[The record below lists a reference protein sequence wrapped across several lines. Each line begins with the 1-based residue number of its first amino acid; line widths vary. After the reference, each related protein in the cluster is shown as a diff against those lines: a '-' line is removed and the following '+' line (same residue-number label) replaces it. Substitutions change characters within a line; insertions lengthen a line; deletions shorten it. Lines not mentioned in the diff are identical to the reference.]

1 MSGARRKTFPPP
13 AAPASLPRTVAA
25 APSNPSDLLLLAV
38 DLQPGLLAAIDPAGV
53 LARDCRFALAAAVGL
68 GLPVAFTEQ
77 VPAKLGAT
85 APALRAAAPSA
96 PVWAKETFSALGD
109 ETVRGALLAPGGPRH
124 LLLAG
129 IETPICVYQTA
140 IDALRAELEVT
151 VLTDCVGAR
160 RSADAAAA
168 LTALA
173 RLGCHLLPA
182 ETVFYSLVQDSR
194 HPFFRGL
201 TALVKARA
209 GDPSSAGSTL

>member
-1 MSGARRKTFPPP
+1 
-13 AAPASLPRTVAA
+13 VAA
-25 APSNPSDLLLLAV
+25 APSPPSDLLLLAV
-38 DLQPGLLAAIDPAGV
+38 DLQPGLLAAIDPAGA
-53 LARDCRFALAAAVGL
+53 LTRDCRFALAAATGL

-77 VPAKLGAT
+77 VPAKLGST
-85 APALRAAAPSA
+85 VTGLRAAAPAA
-96 PVWAKETFSALGD
+96 PVWAKQTFSAFGD
-109 ETVRGALLAPGGPRH
+109 EAVREALLGPTGPRH

-140 IDALRAELEVT
+140 IDALRAELAVT

-160 RSADAAAA
+160 RPADAAAA
-168 LTALA
+168 LGALA

-182 ETVFYSLVQDSR
+182 ETVFYSLLQDSC

-209 GDPSSAGSTL
+209 EAHRSAGSNL

>member
-1 MSGARRKTFPPP
+1 MTRACRKTFPRSE
-13 AAPASLPRTVAA
+13 ATASLGANVAA

-38 DLQPGLLAAIDPAGV
+38 DLQPGLLAALDPAGT
-53 LARDCRFALAAAVGL
+53 LARDCRFALAAATGL

-85 APALRAAAPSA
+85 PAALRAAAPAA
-96 PVWAKETFSALGD
+96 PAWAKQAFSALGD
-109 ETVRGALLAPGGPRH
+109 EKIRAALLGPTGPRH

-140 IDALRAELEVT
+140 IDALRADLEVT

-160 RSADAAAA
+160 RPADAAAA
-168 LTALA
+168 LDALA

-182 ETVFYSLVQDSR
+182 ETVFYALVQAAG

-209 GDPSSAGSTL
+209 DEHRSAGPNL

>member
-1 MSGARRKTFPPP
+1 
-13 AAPASLPRTVAA
+13 VAA
-25 APSNPSDLLLLAV
+25 APSLPSDLLLLAV
-38 DLQPGLLAAIDPAGV
+38 DLQPGLLAAIDPAGA
-53 LARDCRFALAAAVGL
+53 LTRDCRFALAAATGL

-85 APALRAAAPSA
+85 SPALRVVAPSA
-96 PVWAKETFSALGD
+96 PVWAKNTFSALGD
-109 ETVRGALLAPGGPRH
+109 PAVRGALLAPGGPRH

-160 RSADAAAA
+160 RPADAAAA
-168 LTALA
+168 LAALA

-182 ETVFYSLVQDSR
+182 ETVFYALAQDAR

-201 TALVKARA
+201 TALVKARTA
-209 GDPSSAGSTL
+209 DHGSSAPNL

>member
-1 MSGARRKTFPPP
+1 M
-13 AAPASLPRTVAA
+13 AA
-25 APSNPSDLLLLAV
+25 APSPPSDLLLLAV
-38 DLQPGLLAAIDPAGV
+38 DLQADLLAAVDPAGA
-53 LARDCRFALAAAVGL
+53 LTRDCRFALAAATGL

-85 APALRAAAPSA
+85 APALRAPAPAA
-96 PVWAKETFSALGD
+96 PVWPKDTFSALGD
-109 ETVRGALLAPGGPRH
+109 PALRGALLAPGGPRH

-151 VLTDCVGAR
+151 VLIDCVGAR
-160 RSADAAAA
+160 RPADAAAA
-168 LTALA
+168 LAALA

-182 ETVFYSLVQDSR
+182 ETVFYALAQDAR

-201 TALVKARA
+201 TTLVKERA
-209 GDPSSAGSTL
+209 GNHGSLALNL

>member
-1 MSGARRKTFPPP
+1 M
-13 AAPASLPRTVAA
+13 AA
-25 APSNPSDLLLLAV
+25 APSNPTDLLLLAV

-53 LARDCRFALAAAVGL
+53 LARDCHFALSAATGL

-85 APALRAAAPSA
+85 PAALRAAAPSA

-109 ETVRGALLAPGGPRH
+109 PAVRASLLGPGGPRH

-140 IDALRAELEVT
+140 IDALRADLEVT
-151 VLTDCVGAR
+151 VLSDCVGAR
-160 RSADAAAA
+160 RPGDAEVA
-168 LTALA
+168 LGALA

-201 TALVKARA
+201 TALVKART
-209 GDPSSAGSTL
+209 GDHGCARPSL

>member
-1 MSGARRKTFPPP
+1 M
-13 AAPASLPRTVAA
+13 AA
-25 APSNPSDLLLLAV
+25 APSPPSDLLLLAL
-38 DLQPGLLAAIDPAGV
+38 DLQPGLLAAIDPAGR
-53 LARDCRFALAAAVGL
+53 LASDCRFALAAATGL

-85 APALRAAAPSA
+85 APALRAIAPSA
-96 PVWAKETFSALGD
+96 PVWAKDTFSALSD
-109 ETVRGALLAPGGPRH
+109 PAVRGALLAPGGPRH
-124 LLLAG
+124 LLLTG

-140 IDALRAELEVT
+140 IDALRADLEVT

-160 RSADAAAA
+160 RPADATAA
-168 LTALA
+168 LAALA

-182 ETVFYSLVQDSR
+182 ETVFYALAENAR

-209 GDPSSAGSTL
+209 GDPGCAGPQL

>member
-1 MSGARRKTFPPP
+1 M
-13 AAPASLPRTVAA
+13 AA
-25 APSNPSDLLLLAV
+25 APSPPSDLLLLAV
-38 DLQPGLLAAIDPAGV
+38 DLQPGLLAAIDPAGA
-53 LARDCRFALAAAVGL
+53 LARDCRFALAAATGL

-85 APALRAAAPSA
+85 SPALRAAAPSA
-96 PVWAKETFSALGD
+96 PVWAKNTFSALGD
-109 ETVRGALLAPGGPRH
+109 PAVRGALLAPGGPRH

-160 RSADAAAA
+160 RPADAAAA
-168 LTALA
+168 LAALA

-182 ETVFYSLVQDSR
+182 ETVFYALAQDAR

-201 TALVKARA
+201 TALVKARTA
-209 GDPSSAGSTL
+209 DHGSSAPNL

>member
-1 MSGARRKTFPPP
+1 M
-13 AAPASLPRTVAA
+13 AA
-25 APSNPSDLLLLAV
+25 APSHPSDLLLLAI
-38 DLQPGLLAAIDPAGV
+38 DLQPGLLATMDPAGL

-85 APALRAAAPSA
+85 PAALRAAAPSA
-96 PVWAKETFSALGD
+96 PVWAKQSFSALGD
-109 ETVRGALLAPGGPRH
+109 DKIRAALLGPEGPRH

-140 IDALRAELEVT
+140 IEALRADLTVT

-160 RSADAAAA
+160 RPADAAAA
-168 LTALA
+168 LDALA

-182 ETVFYSLVQDSR
+182 ETVFYSLVQDAG

-201 TALVKARA
+201 TALVKARPGA
-209 GDPSSAGSTL
+209 NPVEGPIL

>member
-1 MSGARRKTFPPP
+1 
-13 AAPASLPRTVAA
+13 VAV

-38 DLQPGLLAAIDPAGV
+38 DLQPGLLAAIDPAGALV
-53 LARDCRFALAAAVGL
+53 RDCRFALAAATGL

-77 VPAKLGAT
+77 VPAKLGPT
-85 APALRAAAPSA
+85 PPALRSAAPTA
-96 PVWAKETFSALGD
+96 PIWPKESFSAFGD
-109 ETVRGALLAPGGPRH
+109 PTVRDALLAPGGPRH

-140 IDALRAELEVT
+140 IDALRADLAVT
-151 VLTDCVGAR
+151 VLTDCVGACR
-160 RSADAAAA
+160 AADAAASLA
-168 LTALA
+168 ALA

-182 ETVFYSLVQDSR
+182 ETVFYSLLQASH

-209 GDPSSAGSTL
+209 AEHASSPGPSL

>member
-1 MSGARRKTFPPP
+1 
-13 AAPASLPRTVAA
+13 LDA
-25 APSNPSDLLLLAV
+25 APSTPSDLLLLAV
-38 DLQPGLLAAIDPAGV
+38 DLQPGLLAAVDPSGT
-53 LARDCRFALAAAVGL
+53 LTRDCRFALAAAVGL

-85 APALRAAAPSA
+85 PAALRAAAPAA
-96 PVWAKETFSALGD
+96 PVWAKQTFSALGD
-109 ETVRGALLAPGGPRH
+109 ETIRAALLGPAGPRH

-140 IDALRAELEVT
+140 IDALRADLEVT

-160 RSADAAAA
+160 RPADAAAA
-168 LTALA
+168 LGALA

-182 ETVFYSLVQDSR
+182 ETVLYALVQDAS

-209 GDPSSAGSTL
+209 GEHGSTGPNL

>member
-1 MSGARRKTFPPP
+1 T
-13 AAPASLPRTVAA
+13 AS
-25 APSNPSDLLLLAV
+25 
-38 DLQPGLLAAIDPAGV
+38 
-53 LARDCRFALAAAVGL
+53 F
-68 GLPVAFTEQ
+68 
-77 VPAKLGAT
+77 
-85 APALRAAAPSA
+85 LRAAAPAA
-96 PVWAKETFSALGD
+96 PVWAKDTFSALGD
-109 ETVRGALLAPGGPRH
+109 PAVRGALLAPGGPRH

-160 RSADAAAA
+160 RPADAAAA
-168 LTALA
+168 LAALA

-182 ETVFYSLVQDSR
+182 ETVFYALAQDAR

-209 GDPSSAGSTL
+209 ADHGSSAPNL

>member
-1 MSGARRKTFPPP
+1 M
-13 AAPASLPRTVAA
+13 AA
-25 APSNPSDLLLLAV
+25 APSPPSDLLLLAV
-38 DLQPGLLAAIDPAGV
+38 DLQPGLLAAIDPAGG
-53 LARDCRFALAAAVGL
+53 LTRDCRFALAAATGL

-85 APALRAAAPSA
+85 APTLRAAAPTA
-96 PVWAKETFSALGD
+96 QVWPKETFSALGD
-109 ETVRGALLAPGGPRH
+109 LAVRGALLAPGGPRH

-129 IETPICVYQTA
+129 IATSICVYQTA
-140 IDALRAELEVT
+140 IDARRAELDVT

-160 RSADAAAA
+160 RPADAAAA
-168 LTALA
+168 LAALA

-182 ETVFYSLVQDSR
+182 ETVFYSLVQDAR

-209 GDPSSAGSTL
+209 ADHGSTGPNL

>member
-1 MSGARRKTFPPP
+1 M
-13 AAPASLPRTVAA
+13 AA
-25 APSNPSDLLLLAV
+25 ASSPPSDLLLLAV
-38 DLQPGLLAAIDPAGV
+38 DLQPGLLAAIDPAGP
-53 LARDCRFALAAAVGL
+53 LTRDCRFALAAATGL

-77 VPAKLGAT
+77 VPTKLGAT
-85 APALRAAAPSA
+85 VTGLRAAAPAA
-96 PVWAKETFSALGD
+96 PVWAKQTFSALGD
-109 ETVRGALLAPGGPRH
+109 EAVRGALLGPAGPRH

-160 RSADAAAA
+160 RTTDAAAA
-168 LTALA
+168 LGALA

-182 ETVFYSLVQDSR
+182 ETVFYSLVQDAS

-209 GDPSSAGSTL
+209 GDHGSTGSNL

>member
-1 MSGARRKTFPPP
+1 M
-13 AAPASLPRTVAA
+13 AA
-25 APSNPSDLLLLAV
+25 ANSNPSDLLLLAV
-38 DLQPGLLAAIDPAGV
+38 DLQPGLLAAIDPTGA
-53 LARDCRFALAAAVGL
+53 LARDCRFALAAATGL

-85 APALRAAAPSA
+85 PPHLRAAAPAA

-109 ETVRGALLAPGGPRH
+109 PAARASLLGPGGPRH

-160 RSADAAAA
+160 RPADAAAA
-168 LTALA
+168 LAALA

-182 ETVFYSLVQDSR
+182 ETVFYSLVQEAS

-209 GDPSSAGSTL
+209 ADHASAGPSL

>member
-1 MSGARRKTFPPP
+1 M
-13 AAPASLPRTVAA
+13 AA
-25 APSNPSDLLLLAV
+25 APSLPSDLLLLAV
-38 DLQPGLLAAIDPAGV
+38 DLQPGLLAAIDPAGA
-53 LARDCRFALAAAVGL
+53 LTRDCRFALAAATGL

-85 APALRAAAPSA
+85 SPALRAAAPSA
-96 PVWAKETFSALGD
+96 PVWAKNTFSALGD
-109 ETVRGALLAPGGPRH
+109 PAVRGALLAPGGPRH

-160 RSADAAAA
+160 RHADAAAA
-168 LTALA
+168 LAALA

-182 ETVFYSLVQDSR
+182 ETVFYALAQDAR

-201 TALVKARA
+201 TALVKARTA
-209 GDPSSAGSTL
+209 DHGSSAPNL

>member
-1 MSGARRKTFPPP
+1 
-13 AAPASLPRTVAA
+13 VAA
-25 APSNPSDLLLLAV
+25 APSHPSDLLLLAV
-38 DLQPGLLAAIDPAGV
+38 DLQPGLLAAIDPAGE
-53 LARDCRFALAAAVGL
+53 LTRDCRFALAAATGL
-68 GLPVAFTEQ
+68 GIPVAFTEQ

-85 APALRAAAPSA
+85 PAVLRGAAPAA
-96 PVWAKETFSALGD
+96 PVWAKETFSVLGD
-109 ETVRGALLAPGGPRH
+109 PTARGALLAPGGPRH

-160 RSADAAAA
+160 RPADAAAA
-168 LTALA
+168 LGALA

-182 ETVFYSLVQDSR
+182 ETVLYSLVQDAR
-194 HPFFRGL
+194 HPFFRDL

-209 GDPSSAGSTL
+209 RDHASADPSL